1 MPARKNRL
9 SAWGLHCTTKK
20 YDLGMTLADI
30 SRETNLS
37 RIYISKAINGGD
49 VSDDAVEAI
58 SRVLNVD
65 PKLSRLRPRP
75 ERSVS

>member
-1 MPARKNRL
+1 MPARKNPL
-9 SAWGLHCTTKK
+9 SAWGLQCTTQK
-20 YDLGMTLADI
+20 YVLGMTLDDI

-58 SRVLNVD
+58 SKVLKVD

-75 ERSVS
+75 ERTAG